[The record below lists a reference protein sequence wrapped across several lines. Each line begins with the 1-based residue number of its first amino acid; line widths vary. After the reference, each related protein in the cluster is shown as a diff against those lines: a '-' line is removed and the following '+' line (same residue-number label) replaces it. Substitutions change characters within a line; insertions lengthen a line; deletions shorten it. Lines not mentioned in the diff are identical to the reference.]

1 MDADGSKS
9 LDIQEVDVLFRRMR
23 LFLSFRMLWSLI
35 LEVDENCN
43 GQIEVEEFL
52 VMVAKLRGQEP
63 LSSEFYLRSLPR
75 ALNERGREVFAAL
88 ARKEDGML
96 SREGVIAALRQI
108 NVKTSTEG
116 DKFKKAL
123 TEAIAET
130 SGGGQSVDMQRFL
143 VLVGK
148 LRKQAP
154 EIDVALMSLTVEER
168 ERYTI
173 AYRDWMSVVMSE
185 RPVKSR
191 RVPKGLV
198 TPIDIVA
205 VVTKLGFQS
214 SEQQV
219 SHILETMA
227 PEGSNAPP
235 GAPQRLELREFL
247 FILVSL
253 GAGCGVNS
261 RPLIGPGATYQEAF
275 EVGASL
281 RDMFELGY
289 DSLVEIRKAGWGAQS
304 LFNAGLANL
313 KELRQV
319 GYTVPEMRKMG
330 CTAIQLKLA
339 GFSMEELRN
348 GGFSACVLQEAA
360 KSLSNQRVDQKK
372 PAGDIIGI
380 KLLPLAEKETGGHF
394 AFRPEERWWGTPRIH
409 ALLGS
414 SGPGSG
420 SGKSLKTDSL
430 QKTAS
435 KASLLAGAQLLLA

>member
-154 EIDVALMSLTVEER
+154 EIEVALMSLTVEER
-168 ERYTI
+168 ERYTMV
-173 AYRDWMSVVMSE
+173 YRDWMSA
-185 RPVKSR
+185 RPRSKM
-191 RVPKGLV
+191 VPKDHV
-198 TPIDIVA
+198 TSSDIVA
-205 VVTKLGFQS
+205 VVEKLGFQS

-219 SHILETMA
+219 AQILESMA
-227 PEGSNAPP
+227 PEGSNRPP

>member
-35 LEVDENCN
+35 LEVDENRN
-43 GQIEVEEFL
+43 GQIEADEFV
-52 VMVAKLRGQEP
+52 VMVAKLRGREP
-63 LSSEFYLRSLPR
+63 LSREFYLRSLPR
-75 ALNERGREVFAAL
+75 ALNRRYREVFEAL
-88 ARKEDGML
+88 AKGEDGML
-96 SREGVIAALRQI
+96 GRDGVVAALRKI
-108 NVKTSTEG
+108 NLKTSIES
-116 DKFKKAL
+116 DNFKKSL
-123 TEAIAET
+123 EEAMAE
-130 SGGGQSVDMQRFL
+130 SPKGGGHLVDLQRFL
-143 VLVGK
+143 VLLGK

-253 GAGCGVNS
+253 GAGSGINP
-261 RPLIGPGATYQEAF
+261 RPLIAPGATYQDAF
-275 EVGASL
+275 QAGVSL
-281 RDMFELGY
+281 PDMFELGY
-289 DSLVEIRKAGWGAQS
+289 DNLLEIRNAGWGAQS
-304 LFNAGLANL
+304 LFDAGLANL
-313 KELRQV
+313 KQLRQV
-319 GYTVPEMRKMG
+319 GYTVSEMRKIG

-360 KSLSNQRVDQKK
+360 KTLSNQRVDQKK
-372 PAGDIIGI
+372 PAGDVGI
-380 KLLPLAEKETGGHF
+380 NLRPLAENEAGEGF

-409 ALLGS
+409 ALLDS
-414 SGPGSG
+414 SS
-420 SGKSLKTDSL
+420 SGKSPKTFSA

-435 KASLLAGAQLLLA
+435 KASLLACAQLMLA